1 VGRGRLYS
9 GAGEIAPPALPI
21 ATFPARFPGLRPNA
35 VQGPPPLHVTS
46 RLTVAG
52 GPTID
57 TVPTDALNP
66 ETRAFWLHLG
76 TAVLCGGLIGV
87 ERQLR
92 GKAAGIRT
100 SILIC
105 LGTAIFVALGAS
117 MPAQADPTRVLAQVV
132 SGIGF
137 VGGGVILARKGLVT
151 GVTSAA
157 VIWVL
162 AALGALIG
170 LGYLGATLV
179 LTLATL
185 GILIGV
191 ELLESA
197 FRRLRQGATDRELEN
212 IEIEQP

>member
-1 VGRGRLYS
+1 M
-9 GAGEIAPPALPI
+9 
-21 ATFPARFPGLRPNA
+21 
-35 VQGPPPLHVTS
+35 
-46 RLTVAG
+46 
-52 GPTID
+52 ID
-57 TVPTDALNP
+57 TSLLAALDP
-66 ETRAFWLHLG
+66 ESRTFWLHLG
-76 TAVLCGGLIGV
+76 TAILCGGIIGV

-105 LGTAIFVALGAS
+105 LGTSIFVTLGAS
-117 MPAQADPTRVLAQVV
+117 MGQRADPTRVIAQVV

-137 VGGGVILARKGLVT
+137 VGGGVILAREGLII

-170 LGYLGATLV
+170 LGHITATIV

-185 GILIGV
+185 GILLGV
-191 ELLESA
+191 ELLETL
-197 FRRLRQGATDRELEN
+197 FRRLREGATDRELES
-212 IEIEQP
+212 IEIEQG